1 MQCLIFSIHSLT
13 LVTRSLIF
21 SIHQELQLN
30 ILQQSQLLQ
39 AGETAKTSGQLH
51 QLQNKQQQLV
61 AQLQVGLVIV
71 VVDVGVF
78 VGVVVVVF
86 VVVVV
91 IVVVLLL
98 CCCCFVVVL
107 LLFFC

>member
-1 MQCLIFSIHSLT
+1 MQYLILSIHSLT
-13 LVTRSLIF
+13 FFTRSLIF

-51 QLQNKQQQLV
+51 QLQSKQQQLV

-71 VVDVGVF
+71 VDD
-78 VGVVVVVF
+78 VGVVVVV
-86 VVVVV
+86 VVG
-91 IVVVLLL
+91 ILANAN
-98 CCCCFVVVL
+98 
-107 LLFFC
+107 